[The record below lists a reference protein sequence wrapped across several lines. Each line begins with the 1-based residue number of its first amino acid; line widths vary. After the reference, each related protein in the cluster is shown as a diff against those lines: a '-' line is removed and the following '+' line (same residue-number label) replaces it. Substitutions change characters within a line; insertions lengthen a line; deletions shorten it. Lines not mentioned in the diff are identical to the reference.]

1 MAEHEGLRKRMARW
15 IESAQ
20 IQRLIIILIL
30 INALILGLQTS
41 VTMMTHIGSYLI
53 WADRLILSVF
63 VMELLIK
70 VVALDRR
77 FFKNPWNVFDLL
89 VVSLALI
96 PNSGPLSVLRVLR
109 LLRLVSLLPK
119 LRFVVEALLRAI
131 PGIISI
137 IGLLGLL
144 YYVCAVIATG
154 LFGQQF
160 PDWFGTL
167 GKSMYTLFQIMTLE
181 SWSMGIARPVLE
193 SYPYAWL
200 FFIPFILVAT
210 FTILNLFIA
219 IIVSTMQSMQE
230 EQHQAEQAA
239 FGQTLHEDSAQI
251 HADLLRAETQN
262 QQLREELRAMHEDIR
277 ALKEMLAK
285 QNS

>member
-1 MAEHEGLRKRMARW
+1 MAEHEGLRKRMGVW
-15 IESAQ
+15 IESAA

-30 INALILGLQTS
+30 VNALILGLQTS
-41 VTMMTHIGSYLI
+41 VTLMTHFGSYLI

-63 VMELLIK
+63 VIELLIK
-70 VVALDRR
+70 LFALDRR
-77 FFKNPWNVFDLL
+77 FFKNPWNVFDLV

-96 PNSGPLSVLRVLR
+96 PSTGPLSVLRVLR

-144 YYVCAVIATG
+144 YYVFAVIATG

-230 EQHQAEQAA
+230 EQRAIEQQAISK
-239 FGQTLHEDSAQI
+239 TLHDDSAQI
-251 HADLLRAETQN
+251 HADLLRTESEN
-262 QQLREELRAMHEDIR
+262 QQLREELRAVREDIR
-277 ALKEMLAK
+277 ALRELLAK
-285 QNS
+285 QNP